1 MSDFSF
7 AKVGLIEIDPEDQA
21 ECGFRIQVL
30 GRDYH
35 LRADSRASCKDWV
48 IMLNRVK
55 EARLEQ
61 GNVKLVG
68 SKVDLL
74 DQRAGTPRVV
84 VVGYRDRTKAVDEE
98 DQWDQ
103 IIGSTN
109 PADPASKNLQATSLP
124 SAVVARWSKRRSTI
138 QRLGTKLS
146 RWARSLKKYSCAEI
160 ERERIFLD
168 RHVHPPGH
176 DDKKKKAAKRPVQ
189 MQDRSTSNSSDYD
202 ARFIS

>member
-1 MSDFSF
+1 
-7 AKVGLIEIDPEDQA
+7 
-21 ECGFRIQVL
+21 
-30 GRDYH
+30 
-35 LRADSRASCKDWV
+35 
-48 IMLNRVK
+48 MLNRVK

-61 GNVKLVG
+61 GNVKLIG
-68 SKVDLL
+68 PTRVDLL

-98 DQWDQ
+98 DQWDK
-103 IIGSTN
+103 IIGATN
-109 PADPASKNLQATSLP
+109 PTDPVPATLPGGSL
-124 SAVVARWSKRRSTI
+124 SNAVVARWSKRRTAI

-160 ERERIFLD
+160 EQEKILLD

-176 DDKKKKAAKRPVQ
+176 DDKRKKAASKRPVP

-202 ARFIS
+202 ARMLS